1 MIILFNIYITML
13 PLMIPPI
20 TVKIIKA
27 VISNDLTSV
36 SEDLEYEASVRM
48 IKIQP
53 LETPDPGS

>member
-1 MIILFNIYITML
+1 ML
-13 PLMIPPI
+13 PLMMPPI

-27 VISNDLTSV
+27 VITDDLTSV
-36 SEDLEYEASVRM
+36 SEDLEYEASIRM